1 MAYVCKELQV
11 IEGVQ
16 TCVLWV
22 EQVALNDMFGI
33 TTAQAAQIGL
43 AAALIII
50 VAAVFNKLGQ
60 IGDKSHD

>member
-11 IEGVQ
+11 IDGLQ
-16 TCVLWV
+16 TCVLWA
-22 EQVALNDMFGI
+22 EQVTLNDMFGI

>member
-1 MAYVCKELQV
+1 MAYVCEQLQ
-11 IEGVQ
+11 IIDGVQ
-16 TCVLWV
+16 TCVLWA
-22 EQVALNDMFGI
+22 EHISLNDMFGI

>member
-1 MAYVCKELQV
+1 MAYVCEQLQT
-11 IEGVQ
+11 IDGVQ

-22 EQVALNDMFGI
+22 EQVTLNDMFGI

-60 IGDKSHD
+60 LGDKSHD

>member
-1 MAYVCKELQV
+1 MAYVREQLQ
-11 IEGVQ
+11 ITAGVQ

-22 EQVALNDMFGI
+22 EQVTLNDMFGI
-33 TTAQAAQIGL
+33 TTAQAATIGL
-43 AAALIII
+43 ASALVIV

>member
-1 MAYVCKELQV
+1 MAYVCEQLQ
-11 IEGVQ
+11 IIDGVQ

-33 TTAQAAQIGL
+33 TMTQAAQIGL
-43 AAALIII
+43 ASALVIV

>member
-16 TCVLWV
+16 TCVLWA
-22 EQVALNDMFGI
+22 EQIALNDMFGI

-43 AAALIII
+43 ASALVIV

>member
-1 MAYVCKELQV
+1 MAYVCEQLQI

-22 EQVALNDMFGI
+22 EQVTFTDFFAI
-33 TTAQAAQIGL
+33 TSSQAFSIGL
-43 AAALIII
+43 AACLVIITG
-50 VAAVFNKLGQ
+50 AVFNKLGQ

>member
-1 MAYVCKELQV
+1 MAYVCNELQV

-16 TCVLWV
+16 TCVLWA
-22 EQVALNDMFGI
+22 EQIALNDMFGI

-60 IGDKSHD
+60 LGEKSHD

>member
-16 TCVLWV
+16 TCVLWA
-22 EQVALNDMFGI
+22 EQVTLNDMFGI

-43 AAALIII
+43 AAALVIV

>member
-16 TCVLWV
+16 TCVLWA
-22 EQVALNDMFGI
+22 EQVTLNDMFGI
-33 TTAQAAQIGL
+33 TTAQAATIGL
-43 AAALIII
+43 ASALVIV

-60 IGDKSHD
+60 LGDKSHD

>member
-1 MAYVCKELQV
+1 MAYVCEQLQ
-11 IEGVQ
+11 IIDGVQ

-22 EQVALNDMFGI
+22 EQVTLNDMFGI
-33 TTAQAAQIGL
+33 TAAQAATIGL
-43 AAALIII
+43 ASALVIV

>member
-1 MAYVCKELQV
+1 MAYVCEQLQ
-11 IEGVQ
+11 IIDEVQ

>member
-1 MAYVCKELQV
+1 MAYVCSQLQN
-11 IEGVQ
+11 IDGVQ

-22 EQVALNDMFGI
+22 EQVTLNDMFGI
-33 TTAQAAQIGL
+33 TIAQAAQIGL
-43 AAALIII
+43 ASALVIV

>member
-11 IEGVQ
+11 IEGLQ
-16 TCVLWV
+16 TCVLWA
-22 EQVALNDMFGI
+22 EQISLNDMFGI

-43 AAALIII
+43 SAALIII

>member
-1 MAYVCKELQV
+1 MAYVCEQLQ
-11 IEGVQ
+11 ITAGVQ

-22 EQVALNDMFGI
+22 EQVTLNDMFGI

-43 AAALIII
+43 ASALVIV

>member
-1 MAYVCKELQV
+1 MAYVCEQLQI

-16 TCVLWV
+16 TCVLWA
-22 EQVALNDMFGI
+22 EQISLNDMFGI

-60 IGDKSHD
+60 IGEKSHD

>member
-1 MAYVCKELQV
+1 MAYVCEQLQ
-11 IEGVQ
+11 INEGVQ

-22 EQVALNDMFGI
+22 EQVTLNDMFGI

-60 IGDKSHD
+60 LGDKSHD

>member
-1 MAYVCKELQV
+1 MTYVCKELANV
-11 IEGVQ
+11 DNVQ

-22 EQVALNDMFGI
+22 EQVTINDMFGI